1 MDTNFPLVAA
11 NANILVVDDTI
22 ENLNLLTRMLKDF
35 GYLVRPVP
43 NGRLALMA
51 AKNNIPDLILMDIT
65 MPEMD
70 GYEVC
75 RRLKEDPALR
85 DVPVLFI
92 SALSQTSE
100 KVKAFTAGGVDYIT
114 KPFQIEE
121 VKARIETHLKLYRL
135 QKDLAGQV
143 QKQVED
149 ISNSQMSMIFA
160 LAKLS
165 EMRDDETGQHIER
178 VQALCRI
185 LATLMISHPKFTHLI
200 DMAFVDRIFFASPLH
215 DIGKVG
221 IPDSI
226 LMKNGKLTT
235 EEFEIMKTHAMV
247 GSQTLAAVQKHYP
260 HNAFINMGISISRS
274 HHEKWNGKG
283 YPDGLSAEAIPLS
296 ARMMA
301 VVDVYDALRSKRVY
315 KAALTHEGAC
325 AILRA
330 EKGQHFDPD
339 LIDVF
344 FDHEHEFEQV
354 YDTLV
359 DHA

>member
-1 MDTNFPLVAA
+1 METSFPLVAE

-51 AKNNIPDLILMDIT
+51 AKNNQPDLILLDIT
-65 MPEMD
+65 MPEID

-75 RRLKEDPALR
+75 RRLKEDATLR
-85 DVPVLFI
+85 DIPVLFI
-92 SALSQTSE
+92 SALSQTTE

-121 VKARIETHLKLYRL
+121 VKARIETHLKLSRL

-143 QKQVED
+143 KKQVED

-160 LAKLS
+160 LAKLA

-178 VQALCRI
+178 LQTLCRM
-185 LATLMISHPKFTHLI
+185 LATWMSGHPKFIYEI
-200 DMAFVDRIFFASPLH
+200 DAAFIERIFFASPLH

-226 LMKNGKLTT
+226 LMKRGKLTP
-235 EEFEIMKTHAMV
+235 EEFEVMKTHAV
-247 GSQTLAAVQKHYP
+247 IGSQTLAAVQKRYP

-283 YPDGLSAEAIPLS
+283 YPDGLSGEAIPLS
-296 ARMMA
+296 ARIMA

-315 KAALTHEGAC
+315 KPAVSHQESC
-325 AILRA
+325 AILSS
-330 EKGQHFDPD
+330 EKGQHFDAD
-339 LIDVF
+339 MIDVF
-344 FDHEHEFEQV
+344 MLHEREFEQV
-354 YDTLV
+354 SDTLL
-359 DHA
+359 DHS